1 MIEILNKD
9 NNKSITLDSYVFENG
24 ILITAFDEGEI
35 PAIFNKIK
43 GVNQIGSS
51 LNHSTLE
58 TRNMTLEA
66 MILGEDRIQIEAL
79 KSSIDSVLN
88 PMDDLIIK
96 YTDDYKKKEI
106 KGRVVSTPKYSSNY
120 NTNND
125 NALALKIDIE
135 CFNPLWADQVET
147 IMNVETWIDGF
158 EFEFELTSLGI
169 EFARK
174 GPNEVEI
181 INGNIEA
188 PLEIYFKG
196 PALNP
201 QIVLN
206 NRYFIKVNKSL
217 QEGETLYIRTN
228 YGDKAVK
235 VIKGDSVEQAYNYL
249 DVESNFFN
257 LDSGINTLS
266 YKTDGDFLPQSVVI
280 KYKKHYLSL

>member
-9 NNKSITLDSYVFENG
+9 KSITLDSYVFENG
-24 ILITAFDEGEI
+24 ILITSFDEGEI
-35 PAIFNKIK
+35 PATFNKVK

-158 EFEFELTSLGI
+158 EFEFELNSLGI

-201 QIVLN
+201 QITLN
-206 NRYFIKVNKSL
+206 DNSFIKVNKTL

-228 YGDKAVK
+228 YGDKEVK
-235 VIKGDSVEQAYNYL
+235 IIRNGLIEQAYHYL
-249 DVESNFFN
+249 DIDSRFFN
-257 LDSGINTLS
+257 LNSGKNKIS
-266 YKTDGDFLPQSVVI
+266 YRTDGDFLPQSVVI
-280 KYKKHYLSL
+280 KFKKHYLSL

>member
-9 NNKSITLDSYVFENG
+9 KSITLDSYVFENG
-24 ILITAFDEGEI
+24 ILITSFDDGEI
-35 PAIFNKIK
+35 PATFNKIK

-51 LNHSTLE
+51 LNHSILE

-88 PMDDLIIK
+88 PMNDLIIK

-120 NTNND
+120 STNNN

-135 CFNPLWADQVET
+135 CFNPLWTDAVET

-158 EFEFELTSLGI
+158 EFEFELNSLGM

-181 INGNIEA
+181 INGNVEA

-201 QIVLN
+201 QITLN
-206 NRYFIKVNKSL
+206 DNSFIKINKTL
-217 QEGETLYIRTN
+217 QDGEILYIRTN
-228 YGDKAVK
+228 YGDKKVK
-235 VIKGDSVEQAYNYL
+235 IIRNDSIEQAYHYL
-249 DVESNFFN
+249 DIDSRFFN
-257 LDSGINTLS
+257 LNSGKNKIC
-266 YKTDGDFLPQSVVI
+266 YRTDGDFLPQSVVI
-280 KYKKHYLSL
+280 KFKKHYLSL